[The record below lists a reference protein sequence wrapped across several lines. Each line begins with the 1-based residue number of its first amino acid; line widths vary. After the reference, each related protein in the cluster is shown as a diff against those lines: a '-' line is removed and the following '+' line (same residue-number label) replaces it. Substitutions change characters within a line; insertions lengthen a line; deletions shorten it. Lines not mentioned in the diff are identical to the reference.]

1 MSLGEI
7 NGLWSWWLLMVTGPF
22 TSKSEAP
29 DWHRRG
35 ETWSINTMQGLL
47 KDQGRMDGLYSSNSS
62 ETNGH
67 WRKNIS
73 EMEGCS
79 YSSFKSLGS
88 MGRGC
93 SLTVWGLPTMHE
105 SWKKKARKYLWS
117 IPLARKVEKICLP
130 PPLISN
136 IHIHLLKAR
145 TVCKNIWWL
154 LMCTALYARSLSKS

>member
-29 DWHRRG
+29 NWHRRG
-35 ETWSINTMQGLL
+35 KTWSINTMQGLL
-47 KDQGRMDGLYSSNSS
+47 KDQGKMNELYPSNSS
-62 ETNGH
+62 ETNDH
-67 WRKNIS
+67 WRKNIT
-73 EMEGCS
+73 EKEGCS

-93 SLTVWGLPTMHE
+93 SLTVRGLPTMHE
-105 SWKKKARKYLWS
+105 SWKKKAQKYLWS
-117 IPLARKVEKICLP
+117 IPLARMVRKICLFS
-130 PPLISN
+130 PLISN

-145 TVCKNIWWL
+145 TVCKNIWWS
-154 LMCTALYARSLSKS
+154 LMCTALYTRSLTKS